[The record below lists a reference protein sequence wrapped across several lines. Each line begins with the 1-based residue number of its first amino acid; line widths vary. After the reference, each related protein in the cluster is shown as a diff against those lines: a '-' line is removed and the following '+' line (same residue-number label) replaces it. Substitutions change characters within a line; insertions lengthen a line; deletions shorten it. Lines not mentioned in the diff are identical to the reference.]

1 LAGLSVDYYT
11 RLEQGRERNP
21 SAQTV
26 GALAA
31 ALDLDHHARAHL
43 GLLAGVPTAAAVGP
57 TQVHPSMHQ
66 LLEQW
71 ARTPAYVVDDTQ
83 QILAQ
88 NALGEL
94 LHSGF
99 TAGDDYARML
109 FLDEEGPRFFRDW
122 ERVAAATVGSLRRA
136 WARPTG
142 RQRLEPVIDELCA
155 GSADFTRLWQA
166 HTVAGKEREA
176 KRLCHPQVGEL
187 TLTFHAFGIAGAEGR
202 HLVVCQAEPGSRS
215 EEALTLLSMLIAERT
230 GL

>member
-1 LAGLSVDYYT
+1 MAGLSVDYYT

-83 QILAQ
+83 EILAQ

-99 TAGDDYARML
+99 TAGDNYARML
-109 FLDEEGPRFFRDW
+109 FLDEEGTRFFQDW
-122 ERVAAATVGSLRRA
+122 ERVAAATIGSLRRA
-136 WARPTG
+136 
-142 RQRLEPVIDELCA
+142 
-155 GSADFTRLWQA
+155 
-166 HTVAGKEREA
+166 
-176 KRLCHPQVGEL
+176 
-187 TLTFHAFGIAGAEGR
+187 
-202 HLVVCQAEPGSRS
+202 
-215 EEALTLLSMLIAERT
+215 
-230 GL
+230 